1 MTTKRKRFSAEFKRQ
16 AVELLESGGR
26 SGTEVARELGI
37 RQNQL
42 YKWREEIK
50 KKGDAAFTKSSGR
63 PKKNEQ
69 SELSRLKQENERLR
83 EENTILKKAA
93 TYFAKELP

>member
-1 MTTKRKRFSAEFKRQ
+1 MTTKRQRFSAEFKHQ
-16 AVELLESGGR
+16 AVELLESSDK
-26 SGTEVARELGI
+26 SGTELARELGI

-50 KKGDAAFTKSSGR
+50 QKGDAAFKNVGR
-63 PKKNEQ
+63 PPKDQE
-69 SELSRLKQENERLR
+69 SEVSRLKRENQRLR

-93 TYFAKELP
+93 AYFAKELP

>member
-1 MTTKRKRFSAEFKRQ
+1 MTTKRHRFSGEFKRQ
-16 AVELLESGGR
+16 AVELLESGDK
-26 SGTEVARELGI
+26 SGIELARELGI

-50 KKGDAAFTKSSGR
+50 QKGDAAFKKSGR
-63 PKKNEQ
+63 PRKDQE
-69 SELSRLKQENERLR
+69 SELGRLKRENERLR

-93 TYFAKELP
+93 AYFAKELP